1 MICILTINSRTKRHE
16 ININGDGTKTNRE
29 IKKNNDWRTQL
40 PTERKR
46 TIKDI
51 QVVGSMTKRI
61 GKESKERKK
70 KMKDETERER
80 VV

>member
-1 MICILTINSRTKRHE
+1 M
-16 ININGDGTKTNRE
+16 
-29 IKKNNDWRTQL
+29 